1 MKNDKIFK
9 VIFAILFFVSI
20 IPVVNANIIC
30 NDGTRS
36 NSCTDCHQGC
46 CSRHGGCTATA
57 EDNSSDSNIY
67 VFTEP
72 TTRTTK
78 TTTTTT
84 TTTTRTT
91 ITTTTTTTIKTST
104 PTKIVTS
111 TSKSSNSQSEYNSD
125 DSSSD
130 GVVEGLIVAAGVG
143 AVTYGLVKKR
153 K

>member
-1 MKNDKIFK
+1 MKNDKIIK
-9 VIFAILFFVSI
+9 VIFAIIFFASI

-36 NSCTDCHQGC
+36 KSCTDCHQGC

-57 EDNSSDSNIY
+57 EDNSSDSNTY

-72 TTRTTK
+72 TTRTTR
-78 TTTTTT
+78 TTT

-91 ITTTTTTTIKTST
+91 ITTTTTIKTST
-104 PTKIVTS
+104 PTKNVTS

-143 AVTYGLVKKR
+143 VVTYGLVKKR